1 VIERELCGPPGL
13 RADKY
18 GMSPACDT
26 PAALKIINGLSPS
39 EMHEILIRLSVCSP
53 RELERALFAIS
64 DRRAAVTR

>member
-1 VIERELCGPPGL
+1 
-13 RADKY
+13 
-18 GMSPACDT
+18 MSPACDT